1 MDSLLSGVE
10 DDEEGEEAVRG
21 LEERKE
27 KGREE
32 LEEPP
37 MPSGTETPELCK
49 IIMHTNF
56 K

>member
-10 DDEEGEEAVRG
+10 DDEEREGVVRG

-32 LEEPP
+32 LEEP